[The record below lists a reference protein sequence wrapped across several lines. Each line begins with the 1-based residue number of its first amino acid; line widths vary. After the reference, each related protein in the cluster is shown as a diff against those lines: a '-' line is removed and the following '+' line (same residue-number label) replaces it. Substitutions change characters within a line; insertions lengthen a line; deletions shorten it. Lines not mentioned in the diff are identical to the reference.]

1 MLKTLSHFS
10 VNVVD
15 LKFGKLKNNSYICSM
30 KTYNIKITYL
40 TQDDI
45 QPEIIQLTTDDIE
58 WSMDQYQRNRE
69 PLKWEIVN

>member
-1 MLKTLSHFS
+1 
-10 VNVVD
+10 
-15 LKFGKLKNNSYICSM
+15 M

-45 QPEIIQLTTDDIE
+45 QPEIIQLTTDDIK

>member
-1 MLKTLSHFS
+1 
-10 VNVVD
+10 
-15 LKFGKLKNNSYICSM
+15 M
-30 KTYNIKITYL
+30 KAYNIKITYL